1 MAPER
6 GCPLLVFWFRLLG
19 ELNSSS
25 EDLVKQEEGQGS
37 SLILRVVTTP
47 EGVLSSRVIKNRQL
61 MSFCV
66 THGK

>member
-37 SLILRVVTTP
+37 SLILSGYNT
-47 EGVLSSRVIKNRQL
+47 
-61 MSFCV
+61 
-66 THGK
+66 